1 MKTAKTWDLT
11 VTEQR
16 RLLEILAESPEP
28 TQAFVEAM
36 RRGDELFGPTPT
48 TGPTS
53 QSGSE

>member
-1 MKTAKTWDLT
+1 VKTAKTWDLT